1 MENNK
6 EYKKGIFW
14 FEPEKLFIQKN
25 DVP

>member
-14 FEPEKLFIQKN
+14 FEPEKLFI
-25 DVP
+25 